1 MKSTKIDIVGR
12 YESIDLPELG
22 LEGIKAKIDTGAG
35 ISSIHCSHIH
45 VVKKDGQHV
54 LECHLLG
61 LKSPVFYFT
70 EFKERLIRSS
80 NGQSE
85 IRYAVKIQVSIN
97 SRKIKTEFTL
107 SKRDQM
113 NFPVLLGRRFLR
125 NRFIVDVSKMYLFST
140 FHSAKK

>member
-1 MKSTKIDIVGR
+1 MKTHKIDIVGR
-12 YESIDLPELG
+12 YECIDLPDLG
-22 LEGIKAKIDTGAG
+22 LHGIKAKIDTGAG

-45 VVKKDGQHV
+45 IVNVNGKSV

-61 LKSPVFYFT
+61 FKTPVFHFE
-70 EFKERLIRSS
+70 EFKERSIRSS

-85 IRYAVKIQVSIN
+85 IRYAVKIIVGIN
-97 SRKIKTEFTL
+97 SRRIKTEFTL

-125 NRFIVDVSKMYLFST
+125 NRFLVDVSKMYLFTT
-140 FHSAKK
+140 FHPLKK